1 MDFQKAL
8 QPLLQNE
15 VFIFSSEHGKKG
27 VTDTNLIRLK
37 NQITKADD
45 VKVKSNYNIMTG
57 RGDIADVDLD
67 SDETRLLADEFLN
80 PTGVEFGRSAHK
92 GRSHRLY
99 KVLDLDKKKHTKK
112 AYTFRD
118 NPDDT
123 TIIELRANNHYT
135 MCSGSYD
142 DGDTAI
148 FNKSGKP
155 AEITW
160 DQLHKQVAMTGV
172 AAIMLRKSR
181 TSDRDRGSGFVV
193 VQCWIC

>member
-67 SDETRLLADEFLN
+67 SDETRLLSPRGVLN
-80 PTGVEFGRSAHK
+80 LS
-92 GRSHRLY
+92 L
-99 KVLDLDKKKHTKK
+99 
-112 AYTFRD
+112 
-118 NPDDT
+118 
-123 TIIELRANNHYT
+123 
-135 MCSGSYD
+135 
-142 DGDTAI
+142 
-148 FNKSGKP
+148 
-155 AEITW
+155 EITDVDPDNHREPDW
-160 DQLHKQVAMTGV
+160 
-172 AAIMLRKSR
+172 LRVHRKMKPSVLEILIPSSS
-181 TSDRDRGSGFVV
+181 T
-193 VQCWIC
+193 